1 MSRYKRAD
9 EFPLTDEQKELIRYH
24 EEVQGGHMTN
34 MKYTLLRKPVAFQV
48 YMGWYDLKKDALKFL
63 TQHEITIFCHAISS
77 ENHCLVCG
85 TFFRRI
91 LIDWGE
97 DPDNPRLTE
106 REQLLWDFGQ
116 AFVDDFHN
124 IPREI
129 YNRLDQEFS
138 EEEVIELI
146 ALAGQMDATNRFVTV
161 AKVELDQVLYDYL
174 ADGQKEE

>member
-1 MSRYKRAD
+1 M
-9 EFPLTDEQKELIRYH
+9 
-24 EEVQGGHMTN
+24 
-34 MKYTLLRKPVAFQV
+34 
-48 YMGWYDLKKDALKFL
+48 
-63 TQHEITIFCHAISS
+63 
-77 ENHCLVCG
+77 
-85 TFFRRI
+85 
-91 LIDWGE
+91 
-97 DPDNPRLTE
+97 
-106 REQLLWDFGQ
+106 
-116 AFVDDFHN
+116 DDFHN